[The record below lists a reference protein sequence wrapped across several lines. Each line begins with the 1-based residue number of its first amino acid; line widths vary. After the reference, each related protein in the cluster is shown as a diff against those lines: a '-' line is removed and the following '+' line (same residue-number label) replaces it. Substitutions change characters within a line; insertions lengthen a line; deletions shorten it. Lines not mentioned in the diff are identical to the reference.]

1 MNTIKNPSQSDSHLG
16 LWVYLMTDCVMF
28 ASLFATYAVLLS
40 GQADGPGPRDIFDPS
55 FILVSTI
62 VLLTSTLTAG
72 LSFIAA
78 KHGRRRQA
86 VQGLIITGLL
96 GTLFIGMELYEFTE
110 ILHHGYSWQTS
121 AFLSAFFTLVGTHG
135 AHILVGL
142 VWLGVLLWKVTKK
155 GLTDKLIHNLS
166 LFTLFWHFLD
176 LIWIFIFTFVYMMG
190 ATI

>member
-1 MNTIKNPSQSDSHLG
+1 MSKSVNPVQSDSHLG

-40 GQADGPGPRDIFDPS
+40 GQAAGPGPSDIFDAS
-55 FILVSTI
+55 FILASTI
-62 VLLTSTLTAG
+62 VLLLSTLTAG
-72 LSFIAA
+72 LSYIAA

-96 GTLFIGMELYEFTE
+96 GVMFVGMELFEFYE
-110 ILHHGYSWQTS
+110 IIHQGYSWQTS

-135 AHILVGL
+135 AHIVVGL
-142 VWLGVLLWKVTKK
+142 IWLGALLWKITQK
-155 GLTDKLIHNLS
+155 GITDKLLHKLS

-190 ATI
+190 VTL